1 MKPAKVK
8 QEANSG
14 LAQAIISQHHKLAV
28 IRYAETCSAVSVT
41 ELAQQLGL
49 GQDEK
54 AAQFISALVQERLL
68 KAEIDAPTGDKP
80 AVVRFIQENGT
91 LDVLAEERLRIEL
104 LAQAARIKVLD
115 SHVAEAIH
123 RLALTKEYA
132 EHVRKVRTA
141 KQEQKDTGTDD
152 TGDVMDISA
161 IAPMELGSDDESE
174 MIDVQ

>member
-1 MKPAKVK
+1 MK

-28 IRYAETCSAVSVT
+28 IRYAETCSAVSIT
-41 ELAQQLGL
+41 ELARQLGL
-49 GQDEK
+49 GQDDK
-54 AAQFISALVQERLL
+54 AAQFISSLVQEELL
-68 KAEIDAPTGDKP
+68 KAEIEAPIGDKP
-80 AVVRFIQENGT
+80 AVVRFIQENET

-104 LAQAARIKVLD
+104 LAQAAKIKVLD
-115 SHVAEAIH
+115 SHVAEANH

-132 EHVRKVRTA
+132 EHVRKVRVA
-141 KQEQKDTGTDD
+141 KQEQKDAGTDD
-152 TGDVMDISA
+152 TGEVMDISA